1 MRRRKR
7 PHIEDLA
14 IRRQA
19 AMKVLAVIGC
29 IPDAV
34 VEGVFL
40 WREPLAVD
48 LVGFPQLV
56 GATSLW
62 NRLPI
67 GDDAFARA
75 TVAPHTSFGSLPGAS
90 AGSKQGRRNQRAQA
104 HDHPPPTKRTHDKRR
119 PRAPD
124 ALRRDPTGSNP
135 RTERLRIALTDRPQP
150 QRLRAS
156 ASAPRWR
163 ESRLQGLALKRAID

>member
-75 TVAPHTSFGSLPGAS
+75 AVAPHTAFGPLPGAS
-90 AGSKQGRRNQRAQA
+90 AGGKQGRRN
-104 HDHPPPTKRTHDKRR
+104 HPPPAHHPPRPTH
-119 PRAPD
+119 
-124 ALRRDPTGSNP
+124 
-135 RTERLRIALTDRPQP
+135 LT
-150 QRLRAS
+150 
-156 ASAPRWR
+156 
-163 ESRLQGLALKRAID
+163 

>member
-1 MRRRKR
+1 MRRRKG

-14 IRRQA
+14 IGRPA
-19 AMKVLAVIGC
+19 AMKVPAVIGS
-29 IPDAV
+29 IADAV

-75 TVAPHTSFGSLPGAS
+75 AVAPHTAFGPLPGAS
-90 AGSKQGRRNQRAQA
+90 AGGKQGRRNQRAQA
-104 HDHPPPTKRTHDKRR
+104 HDHPR
-119 PRAPD
+119 P
-124 ALRRDPTGSNP
+124 
-135 RTERLRIALTDRPQP
+135 
-150 QRLRAS
+150 
-156 ASAPRWR
+156 
-163 ESRLQGLALKRAID
+163 

>member
-34 VEGVFL
+34 VEEVIL

-48 LVGFPQLV
+48 LVGLPQLV

-67 GDDAFARA
+67 GDDAFARGA
-75 TVAPHTSFGSLPGAS
+75 VAPHTAFGPLLGAS
-90 AGSKQGRRNQRAQA
+90 TGGNKERRNQRTQP
-104 HDHPPPTKRTHDKRR
+104 HDHPRPPKRTHDHPR
-119 PRAPD
+119 PP
-124 ALRRDPTGSNP
+124 PP
-135 RTERLRIALTDRPQP
+135 HPP
-150 QRLRAS
+150 
-156 ASAPRWR
+156 PP
-163 ESRLQGLALKRAID
+163 